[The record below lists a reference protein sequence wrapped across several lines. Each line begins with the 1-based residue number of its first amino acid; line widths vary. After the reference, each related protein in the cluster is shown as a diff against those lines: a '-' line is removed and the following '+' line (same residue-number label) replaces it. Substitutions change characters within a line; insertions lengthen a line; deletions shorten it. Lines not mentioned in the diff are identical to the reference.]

1 MSVLSFCLELTLTRV
16 ARIAAEMSKESGQR
30 TRGTFIP
37 YRDSVLTWLLKDSL
51 GGNAK
56 TIMIASKSSLFTIHK
71 SLCCSVITFFFT
83 VAVPE

>member
-1 MSVLSFCLELTLTRV
+1 VELTLTYV
-16 ARIAAEMSKESGQR
+16 ARIAAEMSKEAGQR

-56 TIMIASKSSLFTIHK
+56 TIMIASKSPLLPVHTL
-71 SLCCSVITFFFT
+71 LCCSVITFFFA